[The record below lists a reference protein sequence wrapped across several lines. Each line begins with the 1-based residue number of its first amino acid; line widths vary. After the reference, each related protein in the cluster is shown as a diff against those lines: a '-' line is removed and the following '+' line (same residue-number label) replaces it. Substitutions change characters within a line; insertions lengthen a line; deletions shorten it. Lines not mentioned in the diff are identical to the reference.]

1 MNEKELQLILEE
13 GEGQE
18 IEFKESLA
26 NLDKELV
33 AFANASGGRIFVG
46 ITDGRKIKGAK
57 ISNRLKSQVQDA
69 ASNCDPQI
77 DIELESFRDVLIIS
91 VGEGQDKPYKCGSGF
106 YRRVGPNSQKL
117 GRNEIIE
124 FLKDEEKIRFDDMRN
139 SQFVY
144 DEHFDSKKLDRF
156 LRLAGISK
164 VMDDSAILLNLGAAE
179 RLEDGKIVVNNT
191 GILFFSKNLDYIY
204 PHAAVTCALFQ
215 GTDKFTVLDRRDF
228 NEDLISNIDGAMN
241 FLKRYIAVRYEMTGE
256 ARRREVPEVPYDALR
271 EAIVNAVAH
280 RDYFERGANV
290 MVEVYDDRIEI
301 GNPGGLPKGL
311 LPEEFGKKSVLRN
324 PKIAGMLHRADYIEK
339 MGTGVRK
346 MQRLMS
352 EAGLPPL
359 EFAFTSFFTVTFRK
373 PAAANGEKI
382 GEIIGENFAKKFGIK
397 FGLKGDRLAR
407 AVRILGILNGRERLI
422 VTQIAES
429 FEVGERAIT
438 RDIKFLK
445 DNGLVEFIGS
455 PKTGWYVITDK
466 GIKLISD
473 LNEKAL
479 VNEGNL

>member
-1 MNEKELQLILEE
+1 MNEQELQQILEE

-26 NLDKELV
+26 SLDKELV
-33 AFANASGGRIFVG
+33 AFANAGGGRIFVG
-46 ITDGRKIKGAK
+46 ITDGRIIKGAM

-69 ASNCDPQI
+69 ASNCDPPVE
-77 DIELESFRDVLIIS
+77 IELESFRDVLVIA
-91 VGEGQDKPYKCGSGF
+91 VKEGGDKPHKCASGF

-117 GRNEIIE
+117 SRNEIIE
-124 FLKDEEKIRFDDMRN
+124 FLKDEEKIRFDDLRN

-156 LRLAGISK
+156 LRLAGISR
-164 VMDDSAILLNLGAAE
+164 VMDDQSILLNLGAAE
-179 RLEDGKIVVNNT
+179 RLEDGTIEVNNT

-271 EAIVNAVAH
+271 EAIINAVAH

-290 MVEVYDDRIEI
+290 MVEIYDDRIEI

-311 LPEEFGKKSVLRN
+311 SPEEFGKKSVLRN

-339 MGTGVRK
+339 MGTGIRK
-346 MQRLMS
+346 MQRLMG
-352 EAGLPPL
+352 EAGLPRL
-359 EFAFTSFFTVTFRK
+359 EFMFTSFFTVTFRK
-373 PAAANGEKI
+373 PVAANGERI
-382 GEIIGENFAKKFGIK
+382 GEIIGENFARN
-397 FGLKGDRLAR
+397 FGLRYAVKGGRLERMAKMLEMLFEDQSFTKLHVAR
-407 AVRILGILNGRERLI
+407 SFKVASR
-422 VTQIAES
+422 TIAS
-429 FEVGERAIT
+429 
-438 RDIKFLK
+438 DIKFLRS
-445 DNGLVEFIGS
+445 NELVEFVGN
-455 PKTGWYVITDK
+455 PRTGRFIITEK
-466 GIKLISD
+466 GKKMIEDMRK
-473 LNEKAL
+473 
-479 VNEGNL
+479 

>member
-1 MNEKELQLILEE
+1 MPVNGGSGSSMDAEELQQILEE
-13 GEGQE
+13 GEGQK

-26 NLDKELV
+26 SLDKELV

-69 ASNCDPQI
+69 AGNCDPTVE
-77 DIELESFRDVLIIS
+77 IEMESFEDVLIII
-91 VGEGQDKPYKCGSGF
+91 VKEGEDKPYKCGSGF

-117 GRNEIIE
+117 SRSEIIE
-124 FLKDEEKIRFDDMRN
+124 FLKDEEKIRFDDLRN

-164 VMDDSAILLNLGAAE
+164 VMDDQSILLNLGAAE
-179 RLEDGKIVVNNT
+179 RLEDGRLVVNNT
-191 GILFFSKNLDYIY
+191 GILFFARNLDYIY

-228 NEDLISNIDGAMN
+228 KRRSDDIDGAMN

-256 ARRREVPEVPYDALR
+256 ARRREVPELPYDALR
-271 EAIVNAVAH
+271 EAIINAVAH
-280 RDYFERGANV
+280 RDYFQRGANV

-301 GNPGGLPKGL
+301 CNPGGLPKGL
-311 LPEEFGKKSVLRN
+311 SPEEFGKRSVLRN

-352 EAGLPPL
+352 EAELAPL
-359 EFAFTSFFTVTFRK
+359 EFTFTSFFTVTFRK
-373 PAAANGEKI
+373 SAAANSEKS
-382 GEIIGENFAKKFGIK
+382 GEIIGEKFARNFGIK
-397 FGLKGDRLAR
+397 FGLKGDQLAR
-407 AVRILGILNGRERLI
+407 AVRILVILSGREKLI
-422 VTQIAES
+422 VTQVAES
-429 FEVGERAIT
+429 FEVRERAIT

-445 DNGLVEFIGS
+445 DNIAIGDNQFS
-455 PKTGWYVITDK
+455 KRLCMIHLIIANDNLIT
-466 GIKLISD
+466 I
-473 LNEKAL
+473 
-479 VNEGNL
+479 

>member
-1 MNEKELQLILEE
+1 MNEQELQQILEE
-13 GEGQE
+13 GEGQK

-33 AFANASGGRIFVG
+33 AFANASGGRILVG

-69 ASNCDPQI
+69 AGNCDPKV
-77 DIELESFRDVLIIS
+77 DIELLSFEDVLII
-91 VGEGQDKPYKCGSGF
+91 VVKEGEDKPYKCGSGF

-117 GRNEIIE
+117 SRNEIIE
-124 FLKDEEKIRFDDMRN
+124 FLKDEEKIRFDDLRN

-164 VMDDSAILLNLGAAE
+164 VMDDQSILLNLGAAE
-179 RLEDGKIVVNNT
+179 RLEDGRLVVNNT
-191 GILFFSKNLDYIY
+191 GILFFARNLDYIY

-228 NEDLISNIDGAMN
+228 NEDLMSNIDGAMN

-256 ARRREVPEVPYDALR
+256 ARRREVPELPYDALR
-271 EAIVNAVAH
+271 EAIINAVAH

-290 MVEVYDDRIEI
+290 MVEIYDDRIEI
-301 GNPGGLPKGL
+301 YNPGGLPRGL
-311 LPEEFGKKSVLRN
+311 SPESFGKRSVLRN

-352 EAGLPPL
+352 EAGLLPL
-359 EFAFTSFFTVTFRK
+359 EFTFTSFFTVTFRK
-373 PAAANGEKI
+373 PAVAIKEKI
-382 GEIIGENFAKKFGIK
+382 VGEGLGEDFANSFGLKFGIK
-397 FGLKGDRLAR
+397 GEKLIRMVKMLEILHRGNKIDAQV
-407 AVRILGILNGRERLI
+407 AEILGAKRRTFAYDIEFLRGEGLI
-422 VTQIAES
+422 
-429 FEVGERAIT
+429 
-438 RDIKFLK
+438 
-445 DNGLVEFIGS
+445 EFIGA
-455 PKTGWYVITDK
+455 PKTGRYVLTEK
-466 GIKLISD
+466 GNKLISELGKQD
-473 LNEKAL
+473 LP
-479 VNEGNL
+479 